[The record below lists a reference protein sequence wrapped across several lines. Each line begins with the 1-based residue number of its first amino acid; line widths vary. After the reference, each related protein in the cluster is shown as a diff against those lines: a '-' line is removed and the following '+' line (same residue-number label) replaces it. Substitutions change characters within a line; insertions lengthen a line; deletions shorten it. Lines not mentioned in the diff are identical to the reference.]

1 MKERTLD
8 DILTVC
14 LDLDKMTRAV
24 YERFALEKLSPA
36 LTEFWKDVVKDETM
50 HIRFWESALRLN
62 RQGDLFTID
71 NLPRKYQRLL
81 AMRRTLAR
89 LQRSF
94 REYGSPEKELLHA
107 YRIEMYLFDPA
118 FISTLQTVSS
128 ISGKISSQYEN
139 HTMKFIHAMRL
150 FGDKES
156 RTTVDVLGEILKNLY
171 EVNQRLFK
179 ESVTDPLT
187 GLLNRRGFFNTALP
201 FLALAERNR
210 YLCAVLM
217 IDLDNFKQVNDKY
230 GHPMGDRVLKSVS
243 ALLKSSIRR
252 SDIPGRYGGEEF
264 ILLCHA
270 VKKNELEKLC
280 ERIRKNVEMK
290 SGSRTNVPVTISIGG
305 VISKIGENGLQK
317 MVDIADENLLA
328 AKAAGKNCC
337 KVRST

>member
-1 MKERTLD
+1 MKEHTLD

-24 YERFALEKLSPA
+24 YERFAQEKHSPA
-36 LTEFWKDVVKDETM
+36 LTEFWEDVIKDETT
-50 HIRFWESALRLN
+50 HIHFWESALRLN
-62 RQGDLFTID
+62 RQGDLFVIE
-71 NLPRKYQRLL
+71 NLPRKYRRLL

-107 YRIEMYLFDPA
+107 YRTELYLFDPA

-128 ISGKISSQYEN
+128 ISGKISRQYEN
-139 HTMKFIHAMRL
+139 HTLKFIRAMRH
-150 FGDKES
+150 FGGKES

-187 GLLNRRGFFNTALP
+187 ELLNRRGFFNTALP

-270 VKKNELEKLC
+270 IKRNELVTLC
-280 ERIRKNVEMK
+280 ERIRKNVELN
-290 SGSRTNVPVTISIGG
+290 SGNSTNVPVTISIGAI
-305 VISKIGENGLQK
+305 ISKMGENELQE
-317 MVDIADENLLA
+317 MVDIADQNLLE

-337 KVRST
+337 RVQSI

>member
-1 MKERTLD
+1 MREHTLD
-8 DILTVC
+8 DILTIC
-14 LDLDKMTRAV
+14 LDLDVITKAV
-24 YERFALEKLSPA
+24 YERFAEEKFSPA
-36 LTEFWKDVVKDETM
+36 MTEFWEDVIKDETA
-50 HIRFWESALRLN
+50 HIHFWETAIRLN
-62 RQGDLFTID
+62 RQGDLFVID
-71 NLPRKYQRLL
+71 NLPRKYRRLL
-81 AMRRTLAR
+81 AMRRTLSR

-94 REYGSPEKELLHA
+94 QDYGSPEKELLHA
-107 YRIEMYLFDPA
+107 YRTELYLFDPA

-128 ISGKISSQYEN
+128 ISGKISRQYEN
-139 HTMKFIHAMRL
+139 HTMKFIHAMRC
-150 FGDKES
+150 FGDKKS
-156 RTTVDVLGEILKNLY
+156 STTVDVLGEILNNLY
-171 EVNQRLFK
+171 EVNQRLFR

-187 GLLNRRGFFNTALP
+187 ELLNRRGFFNTALP

-270 VKKNELEKLC
+270 VKQNELENLC
-280 ERIRKNVEMK
+280 ERIRSNVETK
-290 SGSRTNVPVTISIGG
+290 SGIQTKVPVTISIGG
-305 VISKIGENGLQK
+305 VISKIGETGLQK
-317 MVDIADENLLA
+317 MVDAADENLLA

-337 KVRST
+337 RVQSI